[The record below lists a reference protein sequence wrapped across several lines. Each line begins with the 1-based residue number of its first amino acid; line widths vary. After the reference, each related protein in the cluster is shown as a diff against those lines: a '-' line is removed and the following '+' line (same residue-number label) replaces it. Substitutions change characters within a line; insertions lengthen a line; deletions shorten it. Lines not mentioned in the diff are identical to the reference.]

1 MKKLLA
7 ITVTVIMV
15 MLCLVPCAFAAG
27 DSVTVS
33 MVNFNVAGLPN
44 VGSWIGKNDVNVSK
58 IALALGGGGHETEAA
73 FSYGKNLTEIKGIL
87 FIVMPSIF

>member
-33 MVNFNVAGLPN
+33 MVKA
-44 VGSWIGKNDVNVSK
+44 SDVRASYEK
-58 IALALGGGGHETEAA
+58 I
-73 FSYGKNLTEIKGIL
+73 S
-87 FIVMPSIF
+87 VPV